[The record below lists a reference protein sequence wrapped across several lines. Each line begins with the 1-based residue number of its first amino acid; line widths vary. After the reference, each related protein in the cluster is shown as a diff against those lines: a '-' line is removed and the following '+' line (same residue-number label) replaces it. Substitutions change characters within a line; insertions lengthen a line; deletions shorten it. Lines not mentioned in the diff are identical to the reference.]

1 VDPLIYGV
9 PIKAAEVPTHQ
20 RLLKRRCEAARAS
33 LGSIVADRFLWTSI
47 LATANCLLGTN
58 FRSVKGS
65 GPGRLGPKEW
75 DRVMPRSL
83 MDGLRQFFGQQ
94 SSRADAARQPKPS
107 SPSPRRYMTRIGV
120 VLAIE
125 APHPGPHGATVFV
138 QRLGSPVTAFDYQMQ
153 FPTEGPG
160 TFRFLAPP
168 SPLAR
173 KMMRSMDFQPEDGR
187 NQVWV
192 RKSSWDWSAKELV
205 DAINLLHLIKHHG
218 HVFPD
223 QRYSD
228 DG

>member
-20 RLLKRRCEAARAS
+20 RLLKGRCEAARAS

-160 TFRFLAPP
+160 TFLLSGPTVTSGAEDDAVHGF
-168 SPLAR
+168 SAR
-173 KMMRSMDFQPEDGR
+173 GWAQSGVGTEIVLGLVGERTGRR
-187 NQVWV
+187 NQPVT
-192 RKSSWDWSAKELV
+192 
-205 DAINLLHLIKHHG
+205 
-218 HVFPD
+218 
-223 QRYSD
+223 SD
-228 DG
+228 KAPWPCFS